1 MTLLDHLATVPDP
14 RRAQGRRHSL
24 PPLLAACLMAVLTGH
39 YGYRPIARFLHHN
52 ASALRQHLP
61 FSSHALP
68 SHVTVR
74 DVLQRLDLGAL
85 AAALRA
91 WAAERLPD
99 QELLAID
106 AKAIRSTVTGHDSAA
121 QDFAALVSAYG
132 AESGLVAAVRPY
144 RNGHAS
150 EVGTTQALI
159 ADLADSLDLTGK
171 TLSLDALHCTK
182 KRSASSAGRER
193 TTS

>member
-1 MTLLDHLATVPDP
+1 MVD
-14 RRAQGRRHSL
+14 
-24 PPLLAACLMAVLTGH
+24 
-39 YGYRPIARFLHHN
+39 RP
-52 ASALRQHLP
+52 
-61 FSSHALP
+61 
-68 SHVTVR
+68 VTVR

-159 ADLADSLDLTGK
+159 ADLADSLDLTGDDPVL
-171 TLSLDALHCTK
+171 LSGGVRVPL
-182 KRSASSAGRER
+182 SSVTGVSQ
-193 TTS
+193 T